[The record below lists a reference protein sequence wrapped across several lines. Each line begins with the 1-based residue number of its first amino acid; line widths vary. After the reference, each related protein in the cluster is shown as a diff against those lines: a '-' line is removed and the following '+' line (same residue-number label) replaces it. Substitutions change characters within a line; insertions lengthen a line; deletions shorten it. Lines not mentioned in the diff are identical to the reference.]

1 MAGCS
6 VPTKKEQTMERKG
19 TAVVTA
25 EEVEAALETAPTTTT
40 EDKVLRMRFGAKVKT
55 TTVLPRAAGA
65 NDELADELLLLEM
78 RLLSA
83 YKMRLKAQAPK
94 NQARDKIV
102 RALRKKS

>member
-1 MAGCS
+1 
-6 VPTKKEQTMERKG
+6 MERKG

-25 EEVEAALETAPTTTT
+25 EEVETALETAPTSSV

-55 TTVLPRAAGA
+55 TTALPRAAG
-65 NDELADELLLLEM
+65 NNEELNDELLLLEM

-83 YKMRLKAQAPK
+83 WKQRLRAQAPK